1 MIVDEDALQEG
12 NPPRPG
18 RRTVARVAF
27 LQVQRILMTT
37 RDLAWLATIDVDSFG
52 FVQAGRSIVRLES
65 VWELLHDAKWKK
77 GRSSVGY
84 SVNCND
90 AA

>member
-1 MIVDEDALQEG
+1 MIVDEDANHAGEPWHAFVGTLS
-12 NPPRPG
+12 
-18 RRTVARVAF
+18 AF

-37 RDLAWLATIDVDSFG
+37 RDLAWLATIDIDSFG
-52 FVQAGRSIVRLES
+52 FVQAGGKIVRLES
-65 VWELLHDAKWKK
+65 VWDLLNDAKWKK

-84 SVNCND
+84 SVNCDD